1 MNPFLTKLSAA
12 FAATITLAPG
22 QQPAGTLSPLTVH
35 GMRDSQLWSGSARDI
50 GDGFLF
56 AQDGAALLRGVPG
69 AAVVRNGEQTGIAQ
83 IRGLAGDRVKIT
95 VDGRSITPACPNH
108 MDPPLHYAQPAA
120 GDRFE
125 VFAGIAPVSAG
136 GDSIAGVIRVARAEP
151 VFADAGDSLFGG
163 RFGGSF
169 RGSQDVW
176 SLSGSLHHATDRFR
190 SEYRGGWMTA
200 DDLRFPGGRV
210 RASGFETQR
219 HEWIGSVRTD
229 GGYVSID
236 TGLTRT
242 RDAGTP
248 ALPMDMVRDDSWHF
262 GIQQREDLGWA
273 MLETR
278 AYVHDVDHLM
288 DNFSL
293 RPAPAMR
300 MQAPATSRDYGLR
313 SALEIPRGD
322 DLWIVGI
329 DLHRAEFQAEQV
341 NAMGQRRDTFNDNVR
356 TRGGGFID
364 WETPLADRWTARTG
378 LRADVVETRAGMVA
392 SGFGGPAV
400 MADRDAFNA
409 GPRRH
414 RDTLVDATA
423 ALRFEPDDATTLE
436 LGIGL
441 KNRAPS
447 LVERYLWTPANASA
461 GLADGR
467 TYLGNPALDPE
478 LSFQIGL
485 GATRRGETWSVTL
498 TPFYQSVRDFIQG
511 EPHPVRVDAAGLP
524 VLQYQNIRRAELYGV
539 ELAVAWELHEHFT
552 LAANASHTRAQNR
565 ENGDA
570 LYRVAPLRGMA
581 SLVYQNDGWEAG
593 VECEW
598 AAAQNR
604 VARGQN
610 EPTTPGYGLVHLR
623 LARELPLGVRV
634 EAGVENV
641 FDKRYS
647 DHLGGVNRV
656 AGGDVAVGGRI
667 PGTGRFFYSGVNWT
681 F

>member
-1 MNPFLTKLSAA
+1 MKPFVTTTAA
-12 FAATITLAPG
+12 IAATFTIAPG
-22 QQPAGTLSPLTVH
+22 QQSSGTLSPLTVH
-35 GMRDSQLWSGSARDI
+35 GLRDSQLWSGQARDV
-50 GDGFLF
+50 GDDFLF

-69 AAVVRNGEQTGIAQ
+69 TAVVRNGEQTGIAQ
-83 IRGLAGDRVKIT
+83 IRGLSGDRVKIII
-95 VDGRSITPACPNH
+95 DGRTITPAYPNH

-125 VFAGIAPVSAG
+125 VFAGIAPVSVG

-151 VFADAGDSLFGG
+151 VFADAGESIIGG
-163 RFGGSF
+163 RLGGSF

-176 SLSGSLHHATDRFR
+176 SLSCSLHHATDRFR
-190 SEYRGGWMTA
+190 SEYRGSWMTA
-200 DDLRFPGGRV
+200 DDLKFPGGHL
-210 RASGFETQR
+210 RASGFDTRR
-219 HEWIGSVRTD
+219 HEWIGSLRTAH
-229 GGYVSID
+229 GYLSID
-236 TGLTRT
+236 AGHTRT
-242 RDAGTP
+242 REAGTP

-273 MLETR
+273 TLETR
-278 AYVHDVDHLM
+278 AYLHDIDHLM

-293 RPAPAMR
+293 RPAPMMR
-300 MQAPATSRDYGLR
+300 MRAPATSRDYGLR

-322 DLWIVGI
+322 DQFIGGI
-329 DLHRAEFQAEQV
+329 DLHRAEF
-341 NAMGQRRDTFNDNVR
+341 NAQQINPMGLRRGTFKDNVR

-364 WETPLADRWTARTG
+364 WETPLAESWTARTG
-378 LRADVVETRAGMVA
+378 IRADVVETRAGRVTSA
-392 SGFGGPAV
+392 FGGPMV
-400 MADRDAFNA
+400 NADRDTFNA

-436 LGIGL
+436 LAVGL

-467 TYLGNPALDPE
+467 TYLGNPTLDPE
-478 LSFQIGL
+478 QSIQIGI
-485 GATRRGETWSVTL
+485 GATKRGDTWSATL

-511 EPHPVRVDAAGLP
+511 EPIGRNDMNGRP
-524 VLQYQNIRRAELYGV
+524 VLQYQNIRRAELYGA
-539 ELAVAWELHEHFT
+539 ELAVDWNIHEYLTF
-552 LAANASHTRAQNR
+552 AAIASYARAENR

-570 LYRVAPLRGMA
+570 LYRVAPMRGLA
-581 SLVYQNDGWEAG
+581 SIVYQNNGWEAG

-623 LARELPLGVRV
+623 LARELPHGVRV

-641 FDKRYS
+641 FDKRYT
-647 DHLGGVNRV
+647 DYLGGVNRV
-656 AGGDVAVGGRI
+656 AGSDVPIGGRI
-667 PGTGRFFYSGVNWT
+667 PGAWRFFYTGVNWT